1 MPEIDLRK
9 LREMQLIQSS
19 NLENQENTS
28 HESSSWSE
36 DHTGIVDLWVST
48 QQTPIVANDVEAI
61 KERCMDWYSAWACI
75 GCSRRKASRQSKT
88 D

>member
-28 HESSSWSE
+28 HESSS
-36 DHTGIVDLWVST
+36 
-48 QQTPIVANDVEAI
+48 
-61 KERCMDWYSAWACI
+61 
-75 GCSRRKASRQSKT
+75 
-88 D
+88 